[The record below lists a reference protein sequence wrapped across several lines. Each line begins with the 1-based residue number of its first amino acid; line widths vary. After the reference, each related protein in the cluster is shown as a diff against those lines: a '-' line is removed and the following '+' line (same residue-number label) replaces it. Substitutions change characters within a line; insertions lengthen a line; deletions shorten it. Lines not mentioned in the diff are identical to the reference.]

1 MDALTYTVT
10 GLRTETAIDHAV
22 VLLLTRELSPD
33 LTKRFN
39 PFQRRD
45 KDGKWTGGG
54 GSGKKR
60 RVALAGAKVVL
71 GTGAVAAAAIA
82 PLAVLAAD
90 LNHQTRLIEENLR
103 WSAADQAWQQA
114 RRADPRTAGPRPA
127 RPKQP
132 RGSEPIPQPR
142 SARVNGQRT
151 RVQYGRPGDFDGR
164 TVEHQP
170 ASSTVRRA

>member
-1 MDALTYTVT
+1 MDALAYTVI
-10 GLRTETAIDHAV
+10 GLRTETAIDNSAIRILAHA
-22 VLLLTRELSPD
+22 LSPD

-60 RVALAGAKVVL
+60 RVALGAKVAL
-71 GTGAVAAAAIA
+71 GTSAVAAAAVA

-90 LNHQTRLIEENLR
+90 LNRQTRLIEENLR

-114 RRADPRTAGPRPA
+114 QRADPRTAGPRPA
-127 RPKQP
+127 RPKPP
-132 RGSEPIPQPR
+132 RGSEPIPGPR
-142 SARVNGQRT
+142 SARVNGQRA

-164 TVEHQP
+164 TVDHQP